1 MHYVRMSKNLQEPL
15 QLPTW
20 PGGVELSTL
29 EDADAAK
36 AHQLLVL
43 AYAEGGGTVPQFET
57 WWATLTGDSEFDPK
71 LCFLVRNSAG
81 QLIALAQCWTSAFV
95 KDLVVHPGYRR
106 QGLGKALLLHVFS
119 AFKARSATTVTLKVQ
134 TANAVA
140 MQLYGQIGMQV
151 EFVDG

>member
-1 MHYVRMSKNLQEPL
+1 MHYIRMSKNLQDPL

-20 PGGVELSTL
+20 PTGVELRTL
-29 EDADAAK
+29 ADADAAR

-71 LCFLVRNSAG
+71 FCFLVRNSAG

-95 KDLVVHPGYRR
+95 KDLVVHPGHRR
-106 QGLGKALLLHVFS
+106 QGLGKALLLHVFA
-119 AFKARSATTVTLKVQ
+119 AFKVRSATTVTLKVQ
-134 TANAVA
+134 AANAVA
-140 MQLYGQIGMQV
+140 MQLYGHVGMKV
-151 EFVDG
+151 EVC

>member
-20 PGGVELSTL
+20 PGGVMSSTV
-29 EDADAAK
+29 EDTDAAE

-43 AYAEGGGTVPQFET
+43 AYAEGGCTVPPVET
-57 WWATLTGDSEFDPK
+57 WWATLTGDAEFDPK

-81 QLIALAQCWTSAFV
+81 QLIALAQCWTSAFI
-95 KDLVVHPGYRR
+95 KDLVVHPGHRR

-119 AFKARSATTVTLKVQ
+119 SFKVRSVTTVTLKVQ
-134 TANAVA
+134 TANVVA
-140 MQLYGQIGMQV
+140 MQLYGQIGMEV
-151 EFVDG
+151 EVCR